1 MAWSEFGRRVAENAS
16 FGTDHGKAGSV
27 MLVGTRVKGGEHYG
41 GTYDLTSLDDGDL
54 RPQLDFRSVYA
65 TIIRHWLGGDPDIVL
80 GKHYEQ
86 LGFIEPVARRRIVAP

>member
-1 MAWSEFGRRVAENAS
+1 
-16 FGTDHGKAGSV
+16 
-27 MLVGTRVKGGEHYG
+27 VGTRVKGGEHYG